1 MIRSFLAIE
10 IPQSVLG
17 KIREVQEELG
27 TIGADIKWVEPENI
41 HLTLK
46 FFGNIEETSIDL
58 IIKSAE
64 EVMVSFA
71 PFTLKVKDIG
81 GFPNLKN
88 PRVIWVGIV
97 DNEKILSKFHKMLES
112 RFEKIGFRGEDRA
125 FQPHLTLGRVRSA
138 RGKAELIKRMEK
150 FKGNDFGEF
159 EVDKVVL
166 FKSDLTKEGPI
177 YTPLKEVRFKS

>member
-10 IPQSVLG
+10 ISQPVLE
-17 KIREVQEELG
+17 KILEVQKELSK
-27 TIGADIKWVEPENI
+27 IGADIKWVEPENI

-46 FFGNIEETSIDL
+46 FLGNIEEASIDL
-58 IIKSAE
+58 IIKSVE
-64 EVMVSFA
+64 EVMLSFA

-97 DNEKILSKFHKMLES
+97 DNEKVLSKIHKMLES
-112 RFEKIGFRGEDRA
+112 RFKKIGFRGEDRT

-138 RGKAELIKRMEK
+138 RGKAELIKRMEM
-150 FKGNDFGEF
+150 FKGSDFGEF
-159 EVDKVVL
+159 EVDKVIL

-177 YTPLKEVRFKS
+177 YTPLKEVRFRS